1 MGARALFRRGVHAYV
16 GRTVRLARRRLLRVA
31 TNSID
36 SRELKNNTVRSRDLR
51 NNDVRGKDLRAGT
64 VTGSDLR
71 NNGVTG
77 TDILESSLGTVPR
90 ATSADRAT
98 SAGDADNAQTAGRLA
113 GLSPASINAAKE
125 AGPSPCD
132 VVGGPGLICSAV
144 QLEQPSTSDV
154 LALASGT
161 FWGDATATGRCNV
174 ELADPFTASSQMEIG
189 QQVAVHTSSDSGAGF
204 SLPHLFTD
212 VPAGMRTFQLHCFE
226 ETGNLRISFS
236 RIVAVRLSG

>member
-1 MGARALFRRGVHAYV
+1 MVVALIALFVSLGGVSY
-16 GRTVRLARRRLLRVA
+16 GVA
-31 TNSID
+31 TGSID

-51 NNDVRGKDLRAGT
+51 NNDVRGKDLRTGT
-64 VTGSDLR
+64 VAGSDLR
-71 NNGVTG
+71 DDDVTG

-98 SAGDADNAQTAGRLA
+98 SAQSAESAGDAANAQTASRLA

-125 AGPSPCD
+125 TVGPSPCD
-132 VVGGPGLICSAV
+132 VVGGPGLICDAV
-144 QLEQPSTSDV
+144 QLEQPGTSDV

-174 ELADPFTASSQMEIG
+174 ELADPFTSSSQMEIG